1 LRVAVVAQ
9 PRRLKK
15 KAIEYISRIHL
26 SFRGGA
32 RLSEKPNITEGL
44 QKIRETATQYKD
56 SLVAAFKDMEVDVK
70 DWNFAV
76 GKMDKQY
83 NVEVSIKL
91 AIKPKKIAET

>member
-1 LRVAVVAQ
+1 M
-9 PRRLKK
+9 
-15 KAIEYISRIHL
+15 
-26 SFRGGA
+26 
-32 RLSEKPNITEGL
+32 SEKPNITEGL